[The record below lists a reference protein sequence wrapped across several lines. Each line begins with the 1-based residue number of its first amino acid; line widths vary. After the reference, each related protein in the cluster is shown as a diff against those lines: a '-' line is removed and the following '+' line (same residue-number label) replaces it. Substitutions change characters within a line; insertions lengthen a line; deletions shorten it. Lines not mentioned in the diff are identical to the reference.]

1 MPNALGFGESLLL
14 KAAGGTGVNYVLELH
29 GLPGNEFY
37 VIPLPSQP
45 ESISCTRSYGET
57 PVYTFDP
64 DYVYREIAKQRGGS
78 ISVSGRAGVYSRLG
92 LRYDFRS
99 LKGATTTDVSKIESG
114 KALDIAKSV
123 GNAVLDIF
131 GDSGGVFYGD
141 GESHMKEF
149 HKFCQKYHEYAAEK
163 KKLSRT
169 GIFDLNKT
177 MNNEDQPYLV
187 FRALKENIHVRVAI
201 QNFTWSKAK
210 DSTRMSYAW
219 TLNLNIYDDHN
230 NGNNPFAIEFI
241 QDLLGGFNRAIENLN
256 GKIFLLSRV
265 LPGLANQVT
274 SPLGETV
281 KQLNNTFKGVNA
293 VANSPGVAVS
303 SLRNAVSNALG
314 VISNALEYTLGVRS
328 DNFFGTKVLKNW
340 SDYSYFDGSWG
351 FQRLGD
357 TIFYVTSG
365 GDADDFESV
374 PNDIDVATS
383 SYALKNEALIVEELM
398 QAIHA
403 AAGYLNL
410 AKTLIDSSQF
420 NATGFLNRN
429 ENSWSGIAAL
439 FDDRS
444 NIRKNTPANFSAVN
458 YTLRTGENLINI
470 AEKVMGTRELWTVL
484 AELNNCTDAFTR
496 ADGSPLSSGSV
507 ILIPTNDNSLI
518 LTFLPNVEGERGS
531 KIGVD
536 FLLDD
541 SGDFVLDDMDFKLV
555 KDVANLKQAVK
566 NRLQTRKGELTH
578 NPNFG
583 LSDIIGNKNV
593 WSAQYIAM
601 HIRDQLL
608 QDGRFLDVKD
618 IEIDEQGDELFVK
631 ITAFTIQKQNLTF
644 KTGV

>member
-1 MPNALGFGESLLL
+1 
-14 KAAGGTGVNYVLELH
+14 
-29 GLPGNEFY
+29 
-37 VIPLPSQP
+37 
-45 ESISCTRSYGET
+45 
-57 PVYTFDP
+57 
-64 DYVYREIAKQRGGS
+64 
-78 ISVSGRAGVYSRLG
+78 
-92 LRYDFRS
+92 
-99 LKGATTTDVSKIESG
+99 
-114 KALDIAKSV
+114 
-123 GNAVLDIF
+123 
-131 GDSGGVFYGD
+131 
-141 GESHMKEF
+141 MKEF

-444 NIRKNTPANFSAVN
+444 NIRKNTTANFSAVN

-507 ILIPTNDNSLI
+507 LPITPPLRSARISLDNLGTYAILNSC
-518 LTFLPNVEGERGS
+518 FKS
-531 KIGVD
+531 KIL
-536 FLLDD
+536 FLYSECGYLNKK
-541 SGDFVLDDMDFKLV
+541 FVTLLV
-555 KDVANLKQAVK
+555 YFYV
-566 NRLQTRKGELTH
+566 
-578 NPNFG
+578 F
-583 LSDIIGNKNV
+583 
-593 WSAQYIAM
+593 Y
-601 HIRDQLL
+601 
-608 QDGRFLDVKD
+608 
-618 IEIDEQGDELFVK
+618 
-631 ITAFTIQKQNLTF
+631 IQKEKRGTS
-644 KTGV
+644 